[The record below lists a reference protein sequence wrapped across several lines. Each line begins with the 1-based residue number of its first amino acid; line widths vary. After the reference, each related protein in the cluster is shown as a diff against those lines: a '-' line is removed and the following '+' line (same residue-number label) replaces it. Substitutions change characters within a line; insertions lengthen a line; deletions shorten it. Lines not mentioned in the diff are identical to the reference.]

1 MADQGAASRSIRVA
15 VRVRPLLQSD
25 GVTGTELL
33 QLDRNNGVVLSSGS
47 DRRGGRRYAFDSVFG
62 PDVPQD
68 DLYVRAG
75 VPEMVAAAAA
85 GFHATVFAYGQT
97 GSGKTYTMEGYR
109 YVGAAGAGGA
119 GGAGSAAA
127 GSAAGKA
134 GAARSAPHADFTS
147 TPEAQLGV
155 IPRAVRDLFAAVQKS
170 CDRRYT
176 IKCSFV
182 QIYRE
187 QVYDLL
193 NPASLAPAAQQQQRQ
208 QQQRG
213 GVAGG
218 AGAAGAVGPLRLR
231 WSKAEE
237 FYLENLFTPEV
248 ETAEE
253 AMAAFQAG
261 VANKVM
267 SSHRLN
273 AASSRSHC
281 LFTLHVS
288 SSPSASALEMTSSR
302 LTLVDLAGSERAA
315 HTGATE
321 GALRDESVAINKSLF
336 TLRQVITALT
346 DAAAAATAA
355 AAAASGAASAD
366 GAPAQPA
373 SSQARPAGAPP
384 AAPHIPYRD
393 SKLTCLLKHS
403 LGGNSWTL
411 MLACLS
417 PADRFYEE
425 NASTLD
431 YAARARKITNQVAV
445 NEDPRSRLIRELRAE
460 VAFLRQ
466 QLEAAGLGAAA
477 AAGADAAAG
486 SGAGPRATATAAGS
500 GARGAARG
508 ALAAGA
514 ASALGAG
521 GVSGPGSGAGVGGL
535 AAADEDDEAVA
546 RRLRTSDVE
555 GLVRSVIEASRV
567 AVSSSAAL
575 AGLRSAYARS
585 SSALEALRVEHESLQ
600 AEDVRLRDRLALLES
615 LVGATGA
622 GGGGGIDILGGAGGG
637 GGDGGGAYTAST
649 AAFIELEELRR
660 ENALLHERLQLLD
673 PGGAPPP
680 PPRTPAG
687 GGGGGLLGR
696 SSGGGGGGGHASGRG
711 TSRRPG
717 TGASG
722 GMPPRGSPAPSSP
735 LSAASRGLNRAQSAG
750 VLRASGRLPTAAAS
764 AAANPFT
771 PREVLLAVGAS
782 GPGTG
787 PGSFS
792 GTGRPPL
799 TAGGGSGRTL
809 TVEQLRSVLQMGG
822 GGAGSGPTGPPTEP
836 GSPLPPQQQQHYAF
850 ADSRPSTSASALSG
864 GTGSGTGG
872 RLVELGH
879 AVASRALASGVR
891 LSTTGKLLPAAP
903 ARMAVEA
910 GGGGGGGGLGGTAQ
924 RPGTGAGSFSFSQPG
939 GYGGEGGGGALGAEG
954 DGGMEVGG
962 GGGWERER
970 EPPLRTGSSSSGP
983 GLPAEAAALSQLLA
997 ERNAMTRQRLG
1008 AG

>member
-1 MADQGAASRSIRVA
+1 MVADQGAARSIRVC
-15 VRVRPLLQSD
+15 VRVRPQLPSD
-25 GVTGTELL
+25 GITGTELL
-33 QLDRNNGVVLSSGS
+33 QLDHSNGVVLSSGS
-47 DRRGGRRYAFDSVFG
+47 ERRGGRRYAFDSVFG
-62 PDVPQD
+62 PQVTQD
-68 DLYVRAG
+68 DLYMRAG

-109 YVGAAGAGGA
+109 YVGAGGGGA
-119 GGAGSAAA
+119 AAAGTGTAAAA
-127 GSAAGKA
+127 GSPAGKA
-134 GAARSAPHADFTS
+134 GAARSVPHADFIS
-147 TPEAQLGV
+147 TPESQLGI
-155 IPRAVRDLFAAVQKS
+155 IPRAVRDLFAAVHKNQ
-170 CDRRYT
+170 DRRFA

-193 NPASLAPAAQQQQRQ
+193 NPASLSPGQHQKQ

-213 GVAGG
+213 GVAA
-218 AGAAGAVGPLRLR
+218 AGAAAAAGGPLKLR

-248 ETAEE
+248 ESAEE
-253 AMAAFQAG
+253 AMAVFQAG

-281 LFTLHVS
+281 LFTLHVAS
-288 SSPSASALEMTSSR
+288 CPAASPLELTASR

-346 DAAAAATAA
+346 DAAAAAAAQAA
-355 AAAASGAASAD
+355 ADAAAD
-366 GAPAQPA
+366 GAQ
-373 SSQARPAGAPP
+373 APP
-384 AAPHIPYRD
+384 PPMPHVPYRD

-417 PADRFYEE
+417 PANRFYEE

-466 QLEAAGLGAAA
+466 QLEAAGAAAATTGAGLGIGAGGATAAAGPAAAQRLTA
-477 AAGADAAAG
+477 AAGAG
-486 SGAGPRATATAAGS
+486 GAP
-500 GARGAARG
+500 GARGAAASG
-508 ALAAGA
+508 APGAESGSAAGA
-514 ASALGAG
+514 
-521 GVSGPGSGAGVGGL
+521 AGVGGL
-535 AAADEDDEAVA
+535 AAAGEDEEAVA
-546 RRLRTSDVE
+546 KRLRTSDVE
-555 GLVRSVIEASRV
+555 ALVRSVIEASRV
-567 AVSSSAAL
+567 AVSSSTAL
-575 AGLRSAYARS
+575 AGLRTAYARA
-585 SSALEALRVEHESLQ
+585 SSALEALRAEHEALQ

-615 LVGATGA
+615 LVGASGPAGINIMGA
-622 GGGGGIDILGGAGGG
+622 GGAAGLGGG
-637 GGDGGGAYTAST
+637 GGDGGAGGGGAAAGAYTAST

-673 PGGAPPP
+673 PGVTQPLPPH
-680 PPRTPAG
+680 TLG
-687 GGGGGLLGR
+687 GGGSSGGGGLLGR
-696 SSGGGGGGGHASGRG
+696 AGGQAGSRG
-711 TSRRPG
+711 TGASRRSG

-735 LSAASRGLNRAQSAG
+735 HAAATRGLNRAQSAG

-764 AAANPFT
+764 ATANPFT
-771 PREVLLAVGAS
+771 PREVLLAVGAA
-782 GPGTG
+782 GAGTG
-787 PGSFS
+787 PGSFAK
-792 GTGRPPL
+792 TGRPPL
-799 TAGGGSGRTL
+799 TAGGSSGRTL

-822 GGAGSGPTGPPTEP
+822 GAGGGCGSPRPPTDP
-836 GSPLPPQQQQHYAF
+836 GSASPPPPQPQQHYAF
-850 ADSRPSTSASALSG
+850 TDSRPSTSASALG
-864 GTGSGTGG
+864 GAAAGPGG
-872 RLVELGH
+872 RLAELGH
-879 AVASRALASGVR
+879 SVASRALGSGVR

-903 ARMAVEA
+903 ARIAVEA
-910 GGGGGGGGLGGTAQ
+910 GGGGGGGLAGGTLQ
-924 RPGTGAGSFSFSQPG
+924 RPITSSSSFSKPG
-939 GYGGEGGGGALGAEG
+939 VYGFG
-954 DGGMEVGG
+954 DGGGRGPGEEADDSGADGG
-962 GGGWERER
+962 GGGGGGGER
-970 EPPLRTGSSSSGP
+970 EPPMQVGSYSSGQ
-983 GLPAEAAALSQLLA
+983 PAEAEVLTQLLA